1 MLIFSQVKEP
11 ERPNIPE
18 INNMIESG
26 FIFKVKLSIQGK
38 PSSIE
43 GRIDLNTDEWIT
55 ADKRAIKL
63 NDISKITIIMWGK
76 RSKLNRHTFYPSRY
90 ELFFRDYRKIIINE
104 NIELLNRIKLSNKKP
119 GYYYS
124 YYYDYFKKEKWI
136 NSGSTDFDAFVLK
149 PAEGCIVSIEL
160 IL

>member
-1 MLIFSQVKEP
+1 MFLFSQVKEP

-18 INNMIESG
+18 INNNIESG

-38 PSSIE
+38 PSIIE
-43 GRIDLNTDEWIT
+43 GAMDLNTDELVT
-55 ADKRAIKL
+55 ADKRVIKL
-63 NDISKITIIMWGK
+63 NDISKVNIIMWEK
-76 RSKLNRHTFYPSRY
+76 RSKANRHTFYPSRY
-90 ELFFRDYRKIIINE
+90 ELFFRDYRKIIING
-104 NIELLNRIKLSNKKP
+104 NIELLNKIRLSNKKP

-124 YYYDYFKKEKWI
+124 YYYDYFEKGKWI
-136 NSGSTDFDAFVLK
+136 NSGSTGFDAYVLK